1 MNTPHKHAALIH
13 AWADGADI
21 EYKDSL
27 GCWRRCASPAPSW
40 HEDCEYRIKPQIDK
54 RRYRVALFRGS
65 AGQFFTTTSDGEIEA
80 YEDQS
85 LEGFHVWLT
94 DWVEYEIEVQP

>member
-13 AWADGADI
+13 AWADGAEI
-21 EYKDSL
+21 EFWCFDGRWVSDSTPV
-27 GCWRRCASPAPSW
+27 WSPSAK
-40 HEDCEYRIKPQIDK
+40 YRIKPLIEK
-54 RRYRVALFRGS
+54 RRYRVGLYRGS
-65 AGQFFTTTSDGEIEA
+65 SGEFFTATSDGEIEA
-80 YEDQS
+80 SEDQS